1 MRIFRISLKIL
12 ISTFVVLLL
21 ILFITVAVLRKSAVP
36 VYNGEKKIAG
46 LDAEA
51 RVIRDERGVPH
62 IYSSNEHDLYLL
74 TGYVSAQERLWQ
86 MDLIR
91 HATRGRLSEI
101 FGKDYVQTDLF
112 MRSLNIHEKSKR
124 LVASADPE
132 ILSAIQAYAEG
143 VNIWIDERGKR
154 LPMEFR
160 ILHYKPEPWTLE
172 DIYDIIG
179 YMGWDLATGNLS
191 EELRCYRL
199 AKKLGADKARDIM
212 PDWNIVDEVVFPGFE
227 LNESEISRS
236 MSFIA
241 SMDKLEELGIVSFSG
256 SNNWAVSGQR
266 SNTGNAILSNDMHLG
281 FGTPG
286 IWIQMH
292 QVVKGGLNVTGVMIP
307 GEPFIIGGHNEQI
320 AWGTTNL
327 GVDDIDLYVERTDSS
342 GNYLFNGQWL
352 PLQSREEII
361 KVKGAVQD
369 TFRIVSTHHGPI
381 ISEMKD
387 IKDAPLAI
395 RWSGFDD
402 SDEMK
407 AVYLLNRAT
416 CWDEFRH
423 AISFFRS
430 ISQNFAYADIRGN
443 IGMNTGGGI
452 PLRKGGGVM
461 PRSGVTDEYD
471 WHGYVPFELLPSL
484 FNPADGFVSSANQ
497 RTVNTDYPFFI
508 SGNFAMPYRIKRI
521 RQMAAEKKILGID
534 DFKRM
539 VTDNHSAYAE
549 MLTPVILKAA
559 EEADFTDSLTQEAV
573 RVLKNWDYSM
583 DVDRIAPTLFEF
595 IHMAMA
601 YNIFGDELGDLY
613 GSRLGTKYDFYIY
626 RCLTEGPD
634 YWVDNINTEQ
644 KETFSDIIVKS
655 ISSAVDTLK
664 KNYGDDLSEWKW
676 GKIHHLR
683 IVHPLGSK
691 KLLNKLFA
699 LNSKQYEVGGSY
711 HTVEVYGYDRSFN
724 TVHGASERYIYN
736 AADWDESYAVI
747 PTGTSG
753 NPGSPFYL
761 SQTSTYINNGFYKD
775 PFTEPAVAS
784 AKKYEIIYRPA
795 E

>member
-1 MRIFRISLKIL
+1 MKIFRVSFKIL
-12 ISTFVVLLL
+12 ISSFTVVLL
-21 ILFITVAVLRKSAVP
+21 ILFIIVAVLRKSAVP

-46 LDAEA
+46 LGDDV

-62 IYSSNEHDLYLL
+62 IYASNQHDLYFL
-74 TGYVSAQERLWQ
+74 TGYISAQERLWQ

-91 HATRGRLSEI
+91 RATQGRLSEI

-124 LVASADPE
+124 LVARADPE
-132 ILSAIQAYAEG
+132 ILSAMQAYSDG
-143 VNIWIDERGKR
+143 VNRWIDERGRR
-154 LPMEFR
+154 LPLEFR
-160 ILHYKPEPWTLE
+160 VLRYRPDHWTTE
-172 DIYDIIG
+172 DISDIIG
-179 YMGWDLATGNLS
+179 YMGWDLAAGNLS

-241 SMDKLEELGIVSFSG
+241 SMEKLEELGIVSFSG

-266 SNTGNAILSNDMHLG
+266 SSTGNAILSNDMHLG
-281 FGTPG
+281 FGVPG

-292 QVVKGGLNVTGVMIP
+292 QIVKGGLNVTGVMIP

-320 AWGTTNL
+320 AWGTTNM
-327 GVDDIDLYVERTDSS
+327 GVDDIDLYIEKTDST
-342 GNYLFNGQWL
+342 GKYLFNGKWM

-361 KVKGAVQD
+361 KVRGAKPD
-369 TFRIVSTHHGPI
+369 TCKIVSTHHGPV

-387 IKDAPLAI
+387 IKEATLAI
-395 RWSGFDD
+395 KWSGFDD

-416 CWDEFRH
+416 CWDEFRY

-430 ISQNFAYADIRGN
+430 ISQNFAYADVRGN

-452 PLRKGGGVM
+452 PLRKGGGVI

-471 WHGYVPFELLPSL
+471 WHGYVPFELLPSE

-508 SGNFAMPYRIKRI
+508 SGSFALPYRIKRI
-521 RQMAAEKKILGID
+521 RGMAGEKKILGID
-534 DFKRM
+534 DFKKM
-539 VTDNHSAYAE
+539 VTDKHSAYAE
-549 MLTPVILKAA
+549 MLTPLILKAA
-559 EEADFTDSLTQEAV
+559 EKANFTDTITQHAV
-573 RVLKNWDYSM
+573 KLLQKWDYAM
-583 DVDRIAPTLFEF
+583 DAGKVAPTLFEF

-613 GSRLGTKYDFYIY
+613 GSKLGTKYDFYIY
-626 RCLTEGPD
+626 RCMTEGPD

-644 KETFSDIIVKS
+644 KETFEDIIVKS
-655 ISSAVDTLK
+655 IINAVDTLK
-664 KNYGDDLSEWKW
+664 NNYGVNLSEWRW
-676 GKIHHLR
+676 GEIHTFRL
-683 IVHPLGSK
+683 VHPLGSK
-691 KLLNKLFA
+691 KLLDKLFK

-711 HTVEVYGYDRSFN
+711 HTVEAYAYDKSFN

-736 AADWDESYAVI
+736 AANWDESYAVI

-753 NPGSPFYL
+753 NPGSPYYL
-761 SQTSTYINNGFYKD
+761 SQTSVYVNDGFYKD

-784 AKKYEIIYRPA
+784 AKKSEIIYRPA